1 MSLRGTYILGCASN
15 SQNPSD
21 IPFHTVPTSLHPAAR
36 AWLSLA
42 RFWRFRE
49 KLCMNRSSSLLNMQS
64 LHVAKILV
72 LSQDLI
78 AVRLVRQVCS
88 RRSDCVADCG
98 DGAKRCEKEGW
109 GRGFSLSL
117 SPSPSLGFSEV

>member
-1 MSLRGTYILGCASN
+1 MGTYILGCANN
-15 SQNPSD
+15 SQNPSGT
-21 IPFHTVPTSLHPAAR
+21 PFHTVPTSLHPAAR
-36 AWLSLA
+36 AWP

-78 AVRLVRQVCS
+78 AVRLVPR
-88 RRSDCVADCG
+88 A
-98 DGAKRCEKEGW
+98 
-109 GRGFSLSL
+109 
-117 SPSPSLGFSEV
+117 